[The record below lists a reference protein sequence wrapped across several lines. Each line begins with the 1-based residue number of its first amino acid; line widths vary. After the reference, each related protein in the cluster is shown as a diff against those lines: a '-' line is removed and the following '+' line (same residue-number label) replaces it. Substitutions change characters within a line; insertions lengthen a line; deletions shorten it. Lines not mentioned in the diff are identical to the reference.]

1 MSEEVDN
8 QKKSELLKQLEE
20 DAAIKEKQQAIAN
33 SEKAIAEAEKAI
45 AVAKKAK
52 LEAELPVKPNTE
64 QPKGTT
70 IATDDKFGYLAEL
83 VAYDALTNQAKE
95 LVKEIYGEIANND
108 KILLVGDQ
116 YMETGDVRIGD
127 VQMLQVKIQMEA
139 LNEGLNDQ
147 IEANKEYLDESEK
160 ETKEAEKRIVKMPI
174 SPLSPVFAVAPAI
187 LAAAPAILAAAPAV
201 VDSLAYFAD
210 MFRKDY
216 TIKGKEIALSN
227 IALCTLIIKELNE
240 EQKHDGGKN
249 YSVYLPHLCH
259 ITESNLI
266 ETFENLVK
274 QRLELQNQV
283 HQLRQQIV
291 EPKKKMVAEL
301 EEKIKTLAGS
311 SLVEINNLL
320 GEMQVKLKN
329 LKEKLQKADTAIL
342 QSESLIII
350 YDQSMKALMAAAE
363 GQNSS
368 PLEAAILR
376 EKISALGITHLLYVK
391 NVSGGGE
398 AITIKENLISA
409 NTAYLGGS
417 VVSYIL
423 TKVDGH
429 IVAAG
434 TLVKAKRLD
443 YKLASKIGACSWSEL
458 K

>member
-1 MSEEVDN
+1 MSEEVD
-8 QKKSELLKQLEE
+8 KEEKSELLKQLEE
-20 DAAIKEKQQAIAN
+20 EAAIKEKQEAIAN
-33 SEKAIAEAEKAI
+33 SEQAI

-70 IATDDKFGYLAEL
+70 ITTDDKFGYLAEL
-83 VAYDALTNQAKE
+83 VAYDALTNQANE
-95 LVKEIYGEIANND
+95 LVKEIYDEIADKD

-116 YMETGDVRIGD
+116 YIETGDVRIGD
-127 VQMLQVKIQMEA
+127 VQMLQVKIQMKA
-139 LNEGLNDQ
+139 LDKGLEDQ
-147 IEANKEYLDESEK
+147 IKANKKHLDESEK
-160 ETKEAEKRIVKMPI
+160 EAKEAEERVKMPI
-174 SPLSPVFAVAPAI
+174 STFSQVYAVAPAI
-187 LAAAPAILAAAPAV
+187 LAAAPAVLAAAPAV
-201 VDSLAYFAD
+201 ADSLAYFAD

-240 EQKHDGGKN
+240 EQKHDGGKK
-249 YSVYLPHLCH
+249 YSVYLPHLCR

-266 ETFENLVK
+266 KTFENLVK

-283 HQLRQQIV
+283 HQLRQQIL
-291 EPKKKMVAEL
+291 EPKKKMAAEL
-301 EEKIKTLAGS
+301 EEKIKTLADS
-311 SLVEINNLL
+311 SLVEIHDLL
-320 GEMQVKLKN
+320 GDMQVKLKN

-342 QSESLIII
+342 QSESLIMI
-350 YDQSMKALMAAAE
+350 YDQSMKTLMTAAE
-363 GQNSS
+363 GQHSS

-391 NVSGGGE
+391 SVSGGGE
-398 AITIKENLISA
+398 AITIKGNLISA

-443 YKLASKIGACSWSEL
+443 YKLASKIGTCSWSEL